1 MQSQAFTMP
10 MTHAQQLVKN
20 TPAYQRRVLAWRS
33 LLLRSHHQ
41 RQVTTKLRTT
51 KNNEE

>member
-1 MQSQAFTMP
+1 MQSQAFTMA